1 MKSIVW
7 PQTGKTQNIFFHMVS
22 LQKLRLFVFFLL
34 LLHESYMVSL
44 HKRIPAEAAS
54 RVPYRIFRTHFF
66 DAAKKTSSERDYI
79 WYPYTSRS
87 EKPSEKNWK
96 KTRSGSFLDH
106 RACAVPATSLHND
119 STYGKLKSERCGTT
133 ANFALLRDTL
143 LGGTARAPYL
153 LVPCK
158 MIQLKVS

>member
-1 MKSIVW
+1 MKLIVLA
-7 PQTGKTQNIFFHMVS
+7 QTGKTQNILFHMVS

-87 EKPSEKNWK
+87 EKPAEK
-96 KTRSGSFLDH
+96 S
-106 RACAVPATSLHND
+106 
-119 STYGKLKSERCGTT
+119 
-133 ANFALLRDTL
+133 
-143 LGGTARAPYL
+143 
-153 LVPCK
+153 
-158 MIQLKVS
+158 

>member
-1 MKSIVW
+1 MKLIVLV
-7 PQTGKTQNIFFHMVS
+7 QLGKTQNILFHIVS
-22 LQKLRLFVFFLL
+22 LQKLRLFVFFLLL

-87 EKPSEKNWK
+87 EKPSEK
-96 KTRSGSFLDH
+96 S
-106 RACAVPATSLHND
+106 
-119 STYGKLKSERCGTT
+119 
-133 ANFALLRDTL
+133 
-143 LGGTARAPYL
+143 
-153 LVPCK
+153 
-158 MIQLKVS
+158 

>member
-1 MKSIVW
+1 MKLIVLA
-7 PQTGKTQNIFFHMVS
+7 QTGKTQNIFS
-22 LQKLRLFVFFLL
+22 IWYPYEKLRLFVFFLL

-87 EKPSEKNWK
+87 EKPSEK
-96 KTRSGSFLDH
+96 S
-106 RACAVPATSLHND
+106 
-119 STYGKLKSERCGTT
+119 
-133 ANFALLRDTL
+133 
-143 LGGTARAPYL
+143 
-153 LVPCK
+153 
-158 MIQLKVS
+158 